1 MLKIFSVYD
10 SKAAAYLQPIFCVNA
25 AVAIRS
31 FEHAVNS
38 EGHDFSRFSADY
50 TLFELGSFDPQL
62 GQFELHQMPHNLGTA
77 SSFLRQIKQEGN

>member
-10 SKAAAYLQPIFCVNA
+10 SKAAAFLQPIFCVNA

-50 TLFELGSFDPQL
+50 TLFELGE
-62 GQFELHQMPHNLGTA
+62 FESASGHFNLHVQPLNLGTA
-77 SSFLRQIKQEGN
+77 SSFQRLAKTEN